1 MRNWK
6 IRDFVLIGLLAAVEA
21 AVIYGVGM
29 LTAVLAPI
37 MHIFGPSITAFIMGT
52 VALFIVKRV
61 RRFGAMTLF
70 QSLGIALFTLT
81 GMGSVVCLICVV
93 IVSLIADILI
103 TKTNFKTISVAVG
116 HGLAHAAY
124 FFGGC
129 FPMLFFL
136 EREINRWV
144 EMGLSEEAIQEYVKY
159 FTGGF
164 VALGTAAA
172 LICGVLG
179 VYVGKTLLKR
189 HFKDMD

>member
-70 QSLGIALFTLT
+70 QSLGVALFTLT

-103 TKTNFKTISVAVG
+103 TKTNFI
-116 HGLAHAAY
+116 
-124 FFGGC
+124 
-129 FPMLFFL
+129 
-136 EREINRWV
+136 
-144 EMGLSEEAIQEYVKY
+144 
-159 FTGGF
+159 
-164 VALGTAAA
+164 
-172 LICGVLG
+172 
-179 VYVGKTLLKR
+179 LKPN
-189 HFKDMD
+189 

>member
-70 QSLGIALFTLT
+70 QSLGVALFTLT

-164 VALGTAAA
+164 RRVCRQDSLETAL
-172 LICGVLG
+172 
-179 VYVGKTLLKR
+179 
-189 HFKDMD
+189 

>member
-70 QSLGIALFTLT
+70 QSLGVALFTLT

-103 TKTNFKTISVAVG
+103 TKTNFKTIRCWPRVSTCRVFLRRLLPNVVFLGAGDQPVG
-116 HGLAHAAY
+116 RDGA
-124 FFGGC
+124 
-129 FPMLFFL
+129 
-136 EREINRWV
+136 
-144 EMGLSEEAIQEYVKY
+144 Q
-159 FTGGF
+159 
-164 VALGTAAA
+164 
-172 LICGVLG
+172 
-179 VYVGKTLLKR
+179 
-189 HFKDMD
+189 

>member
-70 QSLGIALFTLT
+70 QSLGVALFTLT

-136 EREINRWV
+136 ERDLFV
-144 EMGLSEEAIQEYVKY
+144 GAGY
-159 FTGGF
+159 FELF
-164 VALGTAAA
+164 VDDPCEPWGYF
-172 LICGVLG
+172 GP
-179 VYVGKTLLKR
+179 LLDR
-189 HFKDMD
+189 QQAREFPPDSRFPPRP